1 MTELRVDPEELTTG
15 ATGLQEA
22 ANGIPEPLA
31 PFTSTGT
38 DALSS
43 ILNTL
48 TQSKESPLAGMPAT
62 KAEALATVE
71 KMLQAA
77 GIYEQTDQQIADK
90 VRAATEGL
98 DPAAGGA
105 SGGGGG
111 GAPAGS
117 GGAPAAADASPA
129 VGAGAAGAGGSGAG
143 GGGGGADQLQQMM
156 GMPMQMAQQAG
167 QMAQQVPQAIMQGV
181 QSGIQQVSQLA
192 GGLGHK
198 DDSKADGEEQQ
209 PAQAEDEKKGEEDK
223 GRHAAPGGAAAG
235 TNNAERA
242 PESGSPK
249 HAAPAPPTEAAPVPP
264 PGAAP
269 GRSATSDPGI
279 VL

>member
-1 MTELRVDPEELTTG
+1 VTELRVDPAELTSG

-62 KAEALATVE
+62 KADALATVQ
-71 KMLQAA
+71 KILQAA
-77 GIYEQTDQQIADK
+77 GIYEQTDQQIADR

-105 SGGGGG
+105 AGGGG
-111 GAPAGS
+111 GAPAG
-117 GGAPAAADASPA
+117 GGVPSPGGIPA
-129 VGAGAAGAGGSGAG
+129 VGAGAAGAGDSGA
-143 GGGGGADQLQQMM
+143 GGGADQLQQMM
-156 GMPMQMAQQAG
+156 GMPMQMGQQAA
-167 QMAQQVPQAIMQGV
+167 QMAQQVPQGVIQGV
-181 QSGIQQVSQLA
+181 QSGMQQVSQLA
-192 GGLGHK
+192 GGLGQK
-198 DDSKADGEEQQ
+198 DDSKAGGEEQQ
-209 PAQAEDEKKGEEDK
+209 PVPAEDEKKDEREK
-223 GRHAAPGGAAAG
+223 GRHAAPEGAASG
-235 TNNAERA
+235 TSNTERVPEGA
-242 PESGSPK
+242 PPK
-249 HAAPAPPTEAAPVPP
+249 HSAPFPPT
-264 PGAAP
+264 GAAP

-279 VL
+279 AL

>member
-1 MTELRVDPEELTTG
+1 MTELRVNTDELTSG

-38 DALSS
+38 DALST

-62 KAEALATVE
+62 KADALANVQ
-71 KMLQAA
+71 KILNAA
-77 GIYEQTDQQIADK
+77 EIYDQTDQQIADK
-90 VRAATEGL
+90 VRAALEGL

-105 SGGGGG
+105 PGGGGG
-111 GAPAGS
+111 GAPAG
-117 GGAPAAADASPA
+117 GGRAPAASPA

-143 GGGGGADQLQQMM
+143 GGADQLQQMM
-156 GMPMQMAQQAG
+156 GMPMQMGQQAA

-181 QSGIQQVSQLA
+181 QGGMQQVSQLA
-192 GGLGHK
+192 GGLGQK
-198 DDSKADGEEQQ
+198 GDSKADGEEQQ
-209 PAQAEDEKKGEEDK
+209 PVPAEDEKKDEVDK
-223 GRHAAPGGAAAG
+223 GRHAAPEGAAAG
-235 TNNAERA
+235 ANNAERA
-242 PESGSPK
+242 PEAGPPK
-249 HAAPAPPTEAAPVPP
+249 HAAPVPPAEAAPVPP
-264 PGAAP
+264 TGAAP
-269 GRSATSDPGI
+269 GRSANSDPGI